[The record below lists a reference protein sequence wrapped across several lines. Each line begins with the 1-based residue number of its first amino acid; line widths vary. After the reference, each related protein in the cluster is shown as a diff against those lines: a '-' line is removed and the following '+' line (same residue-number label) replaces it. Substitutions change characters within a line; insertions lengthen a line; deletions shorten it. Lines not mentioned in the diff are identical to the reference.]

1 MKLAIVGVT
10 GLVGQEMLEV
20 LAERDFPISELIL
33 VASEKSCGRKIS
45 FQGQAYPIISLSELL
60 ERKMD
65 LAFFSAGGVIAKIW
79 APKLAE
85 IGCKVIDNSSFWRMH
100 KNHKLIVPEINGN
113 VLSNEDMIIANPNCS
128 TIQLVMALAPLH
140 KKYIIKRVVVSTYQS
155 VTGTG
160 RKAVEQLKNEEK
172 GIDGEKAYPYQIYQ
186 NALPHCDD
194 FTENG
199 YTKEEMKL
207 TNETKKILDKN
218 IEVTATAVRVPV
230 IGGHSE
236 SVNITFENDFD
247 LDEIRIA
254 LNSMAGVMVVDNI
267 SNNEYPMP
275 INTHKKDAVY
285 VGRIRRD
292 FSQEKTINMW
302 VVSDN
307 LRKGAA
313 TNTVQIAEY
322 LLKKKLI

>member
-20 LAERDFPISELIL
+20 LAERDFPISELIP
-33 VASEKSCGRKIS
+33 VASEKSCGGKIS
-45 FQGQAYPIISLSELL
+45 FKGQAYPIISLSELL

-186 NALPHCDD
+186 NALPHCDE

-285 VGRIRRD
+285 VGRTRRD
-292 FSQEKTINMW
+292 FSQEKTLNMW

>member
-20 LAERDFPISELIL
+20 LAERDFPISELIP
-33 VASEKSCGRKIS
+33 VASEKSCGGKIS
-45 FQGQAYPIISLSELL
+45 FKGQAYPIISLSELL

-140 KKYIIKRVVVSTYQS
+140 KKYIIKRVIVSTYQS

-160 RKAVEQLKNEEK
+160 RKAVEQLKNEEA
-172 GIDGEKAYPYQIYQ
+172 GIDSERAYPYQIYQ

-207 TNETKKILDKN
+207 TNETKKILDKK

-254 LNSMAGVMVVDNI
+254 LNRMDGVTVVDNI

-292 FSQEKTINMW
+292 FSQEKTLNMW
-302 VVSDN
+302 VVADN